1 MGLFSSIN
9 VSATGLSAQRLRMDV
24 ISDNIANATTT
35 RTTDGGPFRRGRVI
49 LRPRDETPTFQT
61 HFLPDG
67 FKPQVGDGVRVIK
80 VDKDMSPTRMVYDP
94 GHPDAI
100 KTGPK
105 AGYVEMPNVNVVHE
119 MVDMISASR
128 AYEANVTMVNASKSM
143 FRSALGISG
152 RA

>member
-49 LRPRDETPTFQT
+49 LRPRDETPTFKS
-61 HFLPDG
+61 HFLPEG

-152 RA
+152 RG